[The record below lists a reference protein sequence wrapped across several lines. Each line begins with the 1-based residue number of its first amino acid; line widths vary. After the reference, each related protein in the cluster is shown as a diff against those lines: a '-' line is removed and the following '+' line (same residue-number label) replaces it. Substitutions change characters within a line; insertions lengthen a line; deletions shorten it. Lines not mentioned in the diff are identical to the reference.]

1 MILNRQLTSFFFG
14 LIILPNVVFWYS
26 PDELTSNVFFQLILA
41 LPVAGSLIMSYLSY
55 NASKTLLLVCSV
67 IVCVLTLLVFFTINS
82 FSSFGFWLIHRLEL
96 DRFFHTIY
104 DVCKI
109 ESGKKFEKRIVSR
122 EKRPCALHSR
132 HRASFLSTSF
142 SYPTTTT
149 NQLQTLPKQ
158 QLSIF
163 CLIQKTR
170 LIGGFWVFLTHGAR
184 FVIIETWWRKR

>member
-82 FSSFGFWLIHRLEL
+82 FSSFGF
-96 DRFFHTIY
+96 
-104 DVCKI
+104 
-109 ESGKKFEKRIVSR
+109 
-122 EKRPCALHSR
+122 
-132 HRASFLSTSF
+132 
-142 SYPTTTT
+142 
-149 NQLQTLPKQ
+149 
-158 QLSIF
+158 
-163 CLIQKTR
+163 
-170 LIGGFWVFLTHGAR
+170 
-184 FVIIETWWRKR
+184 